1 MKMITSEHLSTTV
14 HSPWCLLAPV
24 FLQLPKGF
32 TEKSMAP
39 QNSCITS
46 SVVSDSKK
54 HRFTSLAISI
64 ITRLPIISDCTPR
77 LECFW
82 VKTIEKPHLICES
95 DWFPAQADTV
105 WAQTPGMWAAAGSTT
120 RDLPSCYHRRC
131 LPCCNKRS
139 EGTQCLRSEAHTVE
153 TATAPSNGFRNSSKK
168 HTFLLQ

>member
-1 MKMITSEHLSTTV
+1 MFISTSVPPASKGLHWKKYG
-14 HSPWCLLAPV
+14 SP
-24 FLQLPKGF
+24 
-32 TEKSMAP
+32 
-39 QNSCITS
+39 NSCITS

-82 VKTIEKPHLICES
+82 VKTTEKPHLICES
-95 DWFPAQADTV
+95 DWSPAQADTV

-120 RDLPSCYHRRC
+120 RDLPSCCHRRC

-139 EGTQCLRSEAHTVE
+139 EGTQSLRSEAHTVK

-168 HTFLLQ
+168 HTFLLR